1 MKKLKTALLIILSI
15 LMIITVPSC
24 SCSGDDTSEESS
36 IPEEA
41 SIAAESSE
49 EAQPSKEESSKK
61 EEKSKPEESSEEE
74 PNYLEPDVDSS
85 REILSDFSYYYSQNS
100 DTVGWVNV
108 PYTAINYVV
117 TQSPGDIVRTAYGED
132 PYYLSKDFYGN
143 YYYSG
148 TIFMDYRS
156 KIGAKNMILHGH
168 SMANGTMFAGIISY
182 SSLDFYKSAP
192 VISFNTLYD
201 KAKWKII
208 AVIKVNTDESQ
219 GPVFNYLRSSF
230 SSNYDFLNFVY
241 ELRMRSV
248 IDCPVDVN
256 ENDTLV
262 TLSTCAYDFNGFRQ
276 AIIARKVREGED
288 SKVAVSKAK
297 YNPNPLYPDVWYAYR
312 GGTKPTVTSFQDAL
326 NKKQIKWYDGTKKW
340 SSKDDEKLKTE
351 LQKMKDTAEKKIR
364 DSFNQNDYTE
374 AQMKEIND
382 IINIYLDAV
391 KKGTDASKVNNYIKQ
406 CSAIIATFE
415 PQKKLAEEERKKK
428 EKEEKARQDALKK
441 ARSEA
446 VTAIKNAVKGKT
458 YRKAQQEKVDK
469 LIKEYTQK
477 INSSE
482 DLEMISVMKQNAVSM
497 LGKIQTDAQLKE
509 KENKKT

>member
-1 MKKLKTALLIILSI
+1 MNKLKTALLIILSI
-15 LMIITVPSC
+15 LTVC
-24 SCSGDDTSEESS
+24 SVPACKCSGDDTSEESS
-36 IPEEA
+36 IEEVSVA
-41 SIAAESSE
+41 SEPSE
-49 EAQPSKEESSKK
+49 EQPSKEESSKK

-74 PNYLEPDVDSS
+74 PNYLEPDLDSS
-85 REILSDFSYYYSQNS
+85 REILSDFSYYYSQNK
-100 DTVGWVNV
+100 DTVGWINV
-108 PYTAINYVV
+108 PYTAIDYVV
-117 TQSPGDIVRTAYGED
+117 TQSPGDAVRAAYSED
-132 PYYLSKDFYGN
+132 PYYLSRDFYGN

-156 KIGAKNMILHGH
+156 KLGAKNMLLHGH
-168 SMANGTMFAGIISY
+168 SMANGTMFAGILSY

-192 VISFNTLYD
+192 VISFNTLYE

-208 AVIKVNTDESQ
+208 AVIKTNTYESH
-219 GPVFNYLRSSF
+219 GPVFHYLRSSF

-256 ENDTLV
+256 ETDTLV
-262 TLSTCAYDFNGFRQ
+262 TLSTCAYDFDGFRQ
-276 AIIARKVREGED
+276 VVIARKVREGED

-297 YNPNPLYPDVWYAYR
+297 YNPNPLYPDVWYNYR
-312 GGTKPTVTSFQDAL
+312 GGTKPVVTSFQDAL
-326 NKKQIKWYDGTKKW
+326 NKKQITWYDGRKKW
-340 SSKDDEKLKTE
+340 SAKDDEKLKTE
-351 LQKMKDTAEKKIR
+351 LQNMKDNAEKKIR
-364 DSFNQNDYTE
+364 EGFNENDYTE
-374 AQMKEIND
+374 EQMKNIND
-382 IINIYLDAV
+382 IINIYLPAINKCENAGRVNDMTKQAIAV
-391 KKGTDASKVNNYIKQ
+391 INNI
-406 CSAIIATFE
+406 E

-428 EKEEKARQDALKK
+428 EKEEKERQDSLKK

-446 VTAIKNAVKGKT
+446 ITAMQNTVKGKT

-482 DLEMISVMKQNAVSM
+482 DLEMISIMRQNVVSM

-509 KENKKT
+509 KEKKS